1 MTDVKPTSIIEGAI
15 DQDETERVGDAYFD
29 AIARRDVDAAV
40 ALWRTGGRENVRGQ
54 VDTTAPEGVR
64 EFLSGLFGPFPDLAF
79 EVVEKTIQDDRGSY
93 RWKATGTFDI
103 HGIIHAAE
111 AVLGQPVPYTVSP
124 RRPGDP
130 AELVAAVAK
139 ARRVL
144 NWQAGNSD
152 LDQVISSA
160 WNWYVKDRGRT

>member
-1 MTDVKPTSIIEGAI
+1 MDGGASDAVNLGTGHGASVKDVL
-15 DQDETERVGDAYFD
+15 
-29 AIARRDVDAAV
+29 DAAGRV
-40 ALWRTGGRENVRGQ
+40 AG
-54 VDTTAPEGVR
+54 
-64 EFLSGLFGPFPDLAF
+64 
-79 EVVEKTIQDDRGSY
+79 K
-93 RWKATGTFDI
+93 
-103 HGIIHAAE
+103 
-111 AVLGQPVPYTVSP
+111 PVPHRMSP

>member
-1 MTDVKPTSIIEGAI
+1 MPQAASLESPCRMAS
-15 DQDETERVGDAYFD
+15 
-29 AIARRDVDAAV
+29 RR
-40 ALWRTGGRENVRGQ
+40 
-54 VDTTAPEGVR
+54 
-64 EFLSGLFGPFPDLAF
+64 
-79 EVVEKTIQDDRGSY
+79 
-93 RWKATGTFDI
+93 AT
-103 HGIIHAAE
+103 
-111 AVLGQPVPYTVSP
+111 
-124 RRPGDP
+124 RDP